1 MVKRALINARTGR
14 TVIIIAHRLTTVKDA
29 DLIFVFDK
37 GNIAEQGTHEEL
49 LQIHHGIYQK
59 LASQFEVD
67 EHENENEGDV
77 AQESIEGISRMER
90 QLSKSSSCRK
100 E

>member
-1 MVKRALINARTGR
+1 MVKRALSNARTGR

-49 LQIHHGIYQK
+49 LRIQHGIYQK

-67 EHENENEGDV
+67 EDENVGEV
-77 AQESIEGISRMER
+77 AQKSIEGTSIMER
-90 QLSKSSSCRK
+90 QLSNSPSCRK